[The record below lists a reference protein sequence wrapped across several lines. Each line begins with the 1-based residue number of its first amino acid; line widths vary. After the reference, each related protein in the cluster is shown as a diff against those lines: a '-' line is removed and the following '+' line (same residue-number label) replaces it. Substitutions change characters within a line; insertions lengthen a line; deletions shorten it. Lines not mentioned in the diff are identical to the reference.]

1 MCDYKILPCI
11 ECNNC
16 YADGICPIDDD
27 YQKVLDKA
35 LGAQRLIFATPVF
48 FMTVCAQAKTFIDR
62 NQNIWAY
69 RNILKRPLVRTGGG
83 DLRAMVIAV
92 GGSRSRKMFDCVR
105 LTMKTWL
112 DVLDAHYA
120 ANLFVSKVND
130 AGEIRKNQK
139 AMDEAYRLGRELI
152 TTETLPEKP
161 VDVEL
166 VI

>member
-1 MCDYKILPCI
+1 
-11 ECNNC
+11 
-16 YADGICPIDDD
+16 
-27 YQKVLDKA
+27 
-35 LGAQRLIFATPVF
+35 
-48 FMTVCAQAKTFIDR
+48 
-62 NQNIWAY
+62 
-69 RNILKRPLVRTGGG
+69 
-83 DLRAMVIAV
+83 MVIAV